1 VRLEAARNAGLLE
14 PTKGKPV
21 KFSVVKRFAP
31 AVLGLGIAASG
42 VGLTAGTAFAS
53 SSMAAKAGA
62 ACSKAD
68 KGKTEKA
75 GKVELVCKDVK
86 GKYKWEKK

>member
-1 VRLEAARNAGLLE
+1 M
-14 PTKGKPV
+14 
-21 KFSVVKRFAP
+21 KFLVVKRLAP
-31 AVLGLGIAASG
+31 AVLALGIAASG

-53 SSMAAKAGA
+53 SKTAAKVGA
-62 ACSKAD
+62 SCSKAD

-75 GKVELVCKDVK
+75 GKTELVCKDVK